1 MRKLTT
7 MFQGQ
12 KLASLS
18 YRKPMRSRAALSG
31 GNTEGRGTVSC
42 GEGQFD
48 LKDVADSL
56 LSRSS
61 VLQML

>member
-18 YRKPMRSRAALSG
+18 YRKPKRSRAALSG
-31 GNTEGRGTVSC
+31 ETQRGTVSC
-42 GEGQFD
+42 REGQ
-48 LKDVADSL
+48 LEVSKMWL
-56 LSRSS
+56 TLSAEQ
-61 VLQML
+61 V

>member
-18 YRKPMRSRAALSG
+18 YRKPMRSRPALSG
-31 GNTEGRGTVSC
+31 ETHRGTVSC
-42 GEGQFD
+42 WEAQ
-48 LKDVADSL
+48 LEISRMWL
-56 LSRSS
+56 TLSAEQ
-61 VLQML
+61 V

>member
-12 KLASLS
+12 KLASPS

-31 GNTEGRGTVSC
+31 ETQKGNVSC
-42 GEGQFD
+42 GEEQ
-48 LKDVADSL
+48 LEV
-56 LSRSS
+56 SR
-61 VLQML
+61 M

>member
-31 GNTEGRGTVSC
+31 ETHRGTVIC
-42 GEGQFD
+42 WEGQ
-48 LKDVADSL
+48 LEISRMWL
-56 LSRSS
+56 TLSAEQ
-61 VLQML
+61 V

>member
-1 MRKLTT
+1 MRKLST

-31 GNTEGRGTVSC
+31 ETQRGTVSL
-42 GEGQFD
+42 GKG
-48 LKDVADSL
+48 SL
-56 LSRSS
+56 ISRMWLTLSAEQ
-61 VLQML
+61 V

>member
-18 YRKPMRSRAALSG
+18 YRKPMRSRLLSVG
-31 GNTEGRGTVSC
+31 ETQRGTVSC
-42 GEGQFD
+42 GEGQ
-48 LKDVADSL
+48 LEVSRMWL
-56 LSRSS
+56 TLSAEQ
-61 VLQML
+61 V

>member
-18 YRKPMRSRAALSG
+18 YRKPMTNRAALSG
-31 GNTEGRGTVSC
+31 ETQRGTVSC
-42 GEGQFD
+42 GEGHFD
-48 LKDVADSL
+48 LKDVADTL
-56 LSRSS
+56 C
-61 VLQML
+61 

>member
-31 GNTEGRGTVSC
+31 ETQRGTVSC
-42 GEGQFD
+42 GEGHFD
-48 LKDVADSL
+48 LKDVADTL
-56 LSRSS
+56 C
-61 VLQML
+61 

>member
-12 KLASLS
+12 KLGSLS

-31 GNTEGRGTVSC
+31 ETERRAVSC
-42 GEGQFD
+42 GERQFEVSRMW
-48 LKDVADSL
+48 LT
-56 LSRSS
+56 LSAEQ
-61 VLQML
+61 V

>member
-1 MRKLTT
+1 MMRKLTT

-31 GNTEGRGTVSC
+31 ETQRGALSC
-42 GEGQFD
+42 REGQ
-48 LKDVADSL
+48 LEVSRMWL
-56 LSRSS
+56 TLSAEQ
-61 VLQML
+61 V

>member
-31 GNTEGRGTVSC
+31 GNTEERGTVSC
-42 GEGQFD
+42 GEGQ
-48 LKDVADSL
+48 LEVSRMWL
-56 LSRSS
+56 TLSAEQ
-61 VLQML
+61 V